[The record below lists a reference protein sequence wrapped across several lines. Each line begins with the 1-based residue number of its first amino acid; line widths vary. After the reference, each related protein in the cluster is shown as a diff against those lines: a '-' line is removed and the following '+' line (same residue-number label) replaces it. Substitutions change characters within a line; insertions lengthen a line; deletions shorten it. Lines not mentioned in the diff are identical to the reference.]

1 MIIIGLTGSIGMGKS
16 TAGKAFRRL
25 GLPVHD
31 ADAAVHRL
39 FARGGRLVPLIDRAF
54 PGAVTDGAVDR
65 QALGRMVLG
74 DPQALRR
81 LEAIVH
87 PAVRAEERAF
97 LQRCARQKARAV
109 VLDIPLLFETGGDRR
124 CDMVVA
130 VWAPDFIQARRV
142 LKRPG
147 MTPEKLAAIRAQ
159 QISDAEKRR
168 RADLAIPTGR
178 GRGHS
183 FRLIRQAVAIALAGR
198 GRHWPP
204 NTTRRRPTP

>member
-1 MIIIGLTGSIGMGKS
+1 MIIVGLTGSIGMGKS

-39 FARGGRLVPLIDRAF
+39 FAKGGRLVPVIGKAF
-54 PGAVTDGAVDR
+54 PGAVIDGMVDR
-65 QALGRMVLG
+65 QALGRQVLEN
-74 DPQALRR
+74 PAALRR
-81 LEAIVH
+81 LEGIVH
-87 PAVRAEERAF
+87 PAVREEELAF
-97 LQRCARQKARAV
+97 LKRCVRQRWPAV

-124 CDMVVA
+124 CDLVVA
-130 VWAPDFIQARRV
+130 VWAPDFVQARRV

-159 QISDAEKRR
+159 QTPDAEKRR
-168 RADLAIPTGR
+168 RAHMAIPTGR

-183 FRLIRQAVAIALAGR
+183 FRLIRSVVRQTRRIQGHR
-198 GRHWPP
+198 WPP
-204 NTTRRRPTP
+204 RPIARSRNS